1 MMDYLGI
8 LLAAIAGFASGSIW
22 YMVNGARWLEATG
35 RTEEEIKADKSPL
48 PFIIAFLASLLTAA
62 MMRHILVSSG
72 ISGIVEGLVSGLGV
86 GLFMIAPWI
95 LTNYAF
101 AARPRTLWWI
111 DAGHVVLAAT
121 AIGAVLG
128 LFL

>member
-1 MMDYLGI
+1 MEYLSVI
-8 LLAAIAGFASGSIW
+8 LAAVAGFAAGSMW
-22 YMVNGARWLEATG
+22 YMINGARWLEATG

-48 PFIIAFLASLLTAA
+48 PFIIAFLASLLTAG
-62 MMRHILVSSG
+62 MMRHVLVTSG
-72 ISGIVEGLVSGLGV
+72 VSGFGGGLVSGLGV

-101 AARPRTLWWI
+101 AARPKALWWI
-111 DAGHVVLAAT
+111 DAGHVILAAT

-128 LFL
+128 LFI